1 MCGTIHRTLKNK
13 TRIDTQIKFYK
24 IMAVP
29 MVMYGSENWALNR
42 SERRRI
48 ETNEM
53 KFLRRVAGLNL
64 LDQVS
69 NNDIRNSLEI
79 FNLNE
84 RIIDN
89 KERWHAHIQRMDPD
103 RLTKKLLNYRPQGY
117 RDVGRPRIRWKDT
130 LSRNRP

>member
-1 MCGTIHRTLKNK
+1 
-13 TRIDTQIKFYK
+13 
-24 IMAVP
+24 

-64 LDQVS
+64 LVQVS

-103 RLTKKLLNYRPQGY
+103 RLTKKLLNYSPQGY